1 MSVKEKEEEE
11 EYRVPEYPNQEKGF
25 FFDEERFSKFSKD
38 IFTVPLYALFCAIY
52 LNIIYISSIR
62 KSLQMSS
69 LFISFFIRILILE
82 IILNVV
88 FKPKKEE

>member
-1 MSVKEKEEEE
+1 MSIKEKEKEE

-25 FFDEERFSKFSKD
+25 FFDEEKFSKFSKD

>member
-1 MSVKEKEEEE
+1 MSVKEKEEE

-25 FFDEERFSKFSKD
+25 FFDEEKFSKFSKD

>member
-1 MSVKEKEEEE
+1 MSVKEKEEE

-25 FFDEERFSKFSKD
+25 FFDEEKFSKFSKD

-52 LNIIYISSIR
+52 LNIIYISSIS
-62 KSLQMSS
+62 KSLQMST

-88 FKPKKEE
+88 FKPKKKE

>member
-1 MSVKEKEEEE
+1 MSIKEKEEE

-38 IFTVPLYALFCAIY
+38 IFTVPIYAICCAIY
-52 LNIIYISSIR
+52 LNLVYFTSIR
-62 KSLQMSS
+62 KSMQMTTF
-69 LFISFFIRILILE
+69 FISFFIRIIIIE

-88 FKPKKEE
+88 FKPKKEV

>member
-1 MSVKEKEEEE
+1 MSIKEKEEE
-11 EYRVPEYPNQEKGF
+11 EYRVPDYPNQEKGF

-38 IFTVPLYALFCAIY
+38 IFTVPIYAIFCAIY
-52 LNIIYISSIR
+52 LNLIYITSIR
-62 KSLQMSS
+62 KSMQMTTF
-69 LFISFFIRILILE
+69 FISFFIRIIIIE

>member
-25 FFDEERFSKFSKD
+25 FFDEEKFSKFSKD

-52 LNIIYISSIR
+52 LNIIYISSIS
-62 KSLQMSS
+62 KSLQMST

>member
-25 FFDEERFSKFSKD
+25 FFDEEKFSKFSKD

-88 FKPKKEE
+88 FKPKKKE

>member
-25 FFDEERFSKFSKD
+25 FFDEEKFSKFSKD

-52 LNIIYISSIR
+52 LNIIYISSIS
-62 KSLQMSS
+62 KSLQMST

-88 FKPKKEE
+88 FKPKKKE

>member
-25 FFDEERFSKFSKD
+25 FFDEEKFSKFSKD

>member
-25 FFDEERFSKFSKD
+25 FFDEEKFSKFSKD

-52 LNIIYISSIR
+52 LNIIYISSIS
-62 KSLQMSS
+62 KSLQMST

-88 FKPKKEE
+88 FKSKKKE